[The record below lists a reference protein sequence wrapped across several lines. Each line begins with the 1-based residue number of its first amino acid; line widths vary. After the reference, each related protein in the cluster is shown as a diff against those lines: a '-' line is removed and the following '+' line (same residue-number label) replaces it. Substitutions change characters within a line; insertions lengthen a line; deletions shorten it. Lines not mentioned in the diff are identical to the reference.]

1 MGILEYR
8 GVTKSFGRHTALA
21 GVSLD
26 VEPGEVFGLLGP
38 NGAGKTTLI
47 RIGLDIL
54 RADEGDV
61 RLFGAPVG
69 RDALDRTAYLPEER
83 GVYPKSKV
91 RDLLA
96 YLGKL
101 KGMRRGDAER
111 AAVEWLDRVG
121 LSHVADQR
129 VDGLSKGMTQKVQ
142 IAACLMSD
150 PELCI
155 LDEPFSGLDPVNVAL
170 VTNIIEERRAQ
181 GKTTVLS
188 THMMHQVEALCDRVA
203 LVHEGRLIVYGK
215 LDDVRREHSPNEV
228 LVWTAT
234 DLVALGMEAVAYK
247 GGSWRIQLPPS
258 EDAAQYLSQLVENGV
273 TVERYEPLIARMDD
287 IFVNLVGGG
296 AP

>member
-8 GVTKSFGRHTALA
+8 SVTKRFGRHTALA

-54 RADEGDV
+54 RADEGEI
-61 RLFGAPVG
+61 RLFGGPVG

-83 GVYPKSKV
+83 GVYRRSKV
-91 RDLLA
+91 RDLLE

-101 KGMRRGDAER
+101 KGMRRGDAQL
-111 AAVEWLDRVG
+111 AADDWLARVG
-121 LSHVADQR
+121 LAHVANQR
-129 VDGLSKGMTQKVQ
+129 VESLSKGMTQKVQ

-170 VTNIIEERRAQ
+170 VTGLIEERRAQ

-203 LVHEGRLIVYGK
+203 LVHQGELVVYGA
-215 LDDVRREHSPNEV
+215 LDDIRREHSPNEV
-228 LVWTAT
+228 LVWTPT
-234 DLVALGMEAVAYK
+234 DLAALGTGAVATK
-247 GGSWRIQLPPS
+247 GGSWRIQLSPS
-258 EDAAQYLSQLVENGV
+258 DDAAAYLSELVRNGV

-287 IFVNLVGGG
+287 IFVSLVGGG
-296 AP
+296 TR